1 MHCRRGGTNF
11 KAREEKSALSE
22 PCPSPVRMF
31 TEEDFNWDYSIW
43 TAFCD
48 GVPQTRPSKVIVPT
62 VSFRVTCSE
71 GCMEENDIG
80 SYCRWEFS
88 GGDVLRRAQTLVQIA
103 SRGVANVLGWASDA
117 YTRHLP
123 PETSCSD

>member
-62 VSFRVTCSE
+62 VSFRVTWSE
-71 GCMEENDIG
+71 WGIG
-80 SYCRWEFS
+80 DNSV
-88 GGDVLRRAQTLVQIA
+88 G
-103 SRGVANVLGWASDA
+103 
-117 YTRHLP
+117 
-123 PETSCSD
+123 